1 MWEEAFKTLSEKFKD
16 VKSKEIAALV
26 GGQACL
32 ESIVS
37 LKDLMKEFNVN
48 NIDCRPLLSCLP
60 TETKNRSGWLFNPTI
75 AGIEEA
81 DSLLIIG
88 SQPRYEAALLD
99 SRIRKSW
106 LANGLKIAR
115 IGGGDK
121 TSYPIDELGSDISII
136 EQIYK
141 GKHSYNKILDK
152 SKKPLFLI
160 GENFLN
166 RRDGE
171 GILGR
176 IREIA
181 KKYNSFTD
189 KWNGLGVLH
198 SSANRVGALEVGFV
212 PRDTGLN
219 TEGIID
225 GVKSNH
231 IKLLWLLGVDDI
243 NLNKKIKTFIVYQG
257 HHGDKGAELADLIL
271 PGSAYTEK
279 DATYLNT
286 EGRVQRTNAAVSP
299 PGDAR
304 EDWKIIRAFSG
315 FVNKVLPYDNIMQL
329 RNRLSDFNKSLV
341 IENSLIKASIADI
354 GNTSIKLDKDIVKP
368 TTINYFM
375 TCPISRA
382 SETMAKCSITKNGLT
397 LK

>member
-1 MWEEAFKTLSEKFKD
+1 M
-16 VKSKEIAALV
+16 
-26 GGQACL
+26 
-32 ESIVS
+32 
-37 LKDLMKEFNVN
+37 
-48 NIDCRPLLSCLP
+48 
-60 TETKNRSGWLFNPTI
+60 
-75 AGIEEA
+75 
-81 DSLLIIG
+81 
-88 SQPRYEAALLD
+88 
-99 SRIRKSW
+99 
-106 LANGLKIAR
+106 
-115 IGGGDK
+115 
-121 TSYPIDELGSDISII
+121 
-136 EQIYK
+136 
-141 GKHSYNKILDK
+141 
-152 SKKPLFLI
+152 
-160 GENFLN
+160 
-166 RRDGE
+166 
-171 GILGR
+171 
-176 IREIA
+176 
-181 KKYNSFTD
+181 
-189 KWNGLGVLH
+189 
-198 SSANRVGALEVGFV
+198 GALEVGFV

-225 GVKSNH
+225 GVKSDH

-329 RNRLSDFNKSLV
+329 RNRLSDFNKLLV
-341 IENSLIKASIADI
+341 IENSLIKANIADI

-368 TTINYFM
+368 KIINYFM

-382 SETMAKCSITKNGLT
+382 SETMAKCSITKNSLN